1 MPAPDA
7 GANAPALI
15 VGNFDV
21 AYDYVRQYS
30 SRCALIARALF
41 GRNLMFLSK
50 SVTDLMSVYDD
61 VRRALSGKNST
72 FFPESVGDPEPGFPL
87 RAFAHS

>member
-1 MPAPDA
+1 MNRDPSLALLPAPDA

-30 SRCALIARALF
+30 SRCALVARALF

-61 VRRALSGKNST
+61 VCTRKMCRSG
-72 FFPESVGDPEPGFPL
+72 
-87 RAFAHS
+87 